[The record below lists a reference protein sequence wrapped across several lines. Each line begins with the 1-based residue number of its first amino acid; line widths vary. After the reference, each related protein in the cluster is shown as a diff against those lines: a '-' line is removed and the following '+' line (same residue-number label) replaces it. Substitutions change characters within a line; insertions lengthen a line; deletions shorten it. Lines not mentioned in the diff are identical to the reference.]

1 MVGSEVLVGAE
12 RRRRWSYSDKVRIVE
27 ESFAAGVTVAA
38 VARRN
43 GVATSLVFAW
53 RDQAKSG
60 RLGGSGVAPM
70 LVPVTISANDRVPHQ
85 DLAVHNMAVH
95 TLPLAA
101 SRVSASVISPAQE
114 PAKPPRRRVGLIEI
128 ELGAGQRLKVDRD
141 VDAKA
146 LARVLEVLAKSAAAQ
161 R

>member
-12 RRRRWSYSDKVRIVE
+12 RRRRWSYLDKVRIVE
-27 ESFAAGVTVAA
+27 ESFAAGVSVAS

-43 GVATSLVFAW
+43 GVAPSLVFAW

-60 RLGGSGVAPM
+60 HLGGSDVAPM
-70 LVPVTISANDRVPHQ
+70 LVPVTISANEPVPHQ
-85 DLAVHNMAVH
+85 VLAHQVLAAHN
-95 TLPLAA
+95 LPLATTRA
-101 SRVSASVISPAQE
+101 TSVISPTPE
-114 PAKPPRRRVGLIEI
+114 PTKPPRRRVGLMEI
-128 ELGAGQRLKVDRD
+128 ELGAGRRLKVDRD

-146 LARVLEVLAKSAAAQ
+146 LARVLDVLAKSSAAQ